1 MPKKNKLKGVI
12 NMKKFLSLM
21 FILCLSFLLVS
32 CKKFESGNM
41 SRDDYSYSD
50 PNENADEHQSIVE
63 NPFIK
68 TAVNNK
74 SNLSLSANTAAYSFI
89 RSQINAGISVNS
101 DAVRIEEM
109 VNFFTYDYNQPNTDD
124 VFGFKAELMQTPWNL
139 ETNLLLVGLE
149 TEIVD
154 LGDVPTNL
162 VILLDVS
169 GSMSSS
175 NKLPL
180 VKASIKLLL
189 EQMNER
195 DIVSLVTYSSGE
207 KVVFKGRTIKDLK
220 RIINDIDNLKASGS
234 TAGKKGLQMA
244 YEVAEEYYIN
254 NGNNRIVLATDGDFN
269 VGISST
275 DQLVEYIS
283 EKRETGIYFSA
294 FGFGYGNYKD
304 EKLERIAMAGNGV
317 YHYID
322 DILSARKAFVDNI
335 DGLLYTV
342 ARDAKAQITF
352 NNNTVLE
359 YRLIGYENRQLS
371 DEQFEDK
378 TTDAGEI
385 GTGLQVTAIYELKLV
400 ENVENDIASLFI
412 KYKSHDTSKEEEY
425 EDSFIISHEI
435 NDEPS
440 IDANFISGIIEFGLI
455 LLDSEYKVDA
465 NLDYVIERLES
476 EELNLHDYYRKDF
489 IELLKKYKLVIR

>member
-1 MPKKNKLKGVI
+1 
-12 NMKKFLSLM
+12 MKKLFSLL
-21 FILCLSFLLVS
+21 FVSCLSFLLIS
-32 CKKFESGNM
+32 CSIPNSGYM
-41 SRDDYSYSD
+41 SSDDYSFSVPY
-50 PNENADEHQSIVE
+50 ENADEHQIIVE

-68 TAVNNK
+68 TAINNK

-89 RSQINAGISVNS
+89 RSQINAGKSVDSN
-101 DAVRIEEM
+101 AVRIEEM
-109 VNFFTYDYNQPNTDD
+109 VNFFTYDYNRPEAGD
-124 VFGFKAELMQTPWNL
+124 VFGFKAELIQTPWNL

-149 TEIVD
+149 TEKVD

-169 GSMSSS
+169 GSMSSN

-180 VKASIKLLL
+180 VKESIKLLL
-189 EQMNER
+189 EQMNEK
-195 DIVSLVTYSSGE
+195 DIISLVTYSSGE
-207 KVVFKGRTIKDLK
+207 KVVFKGRTVQDLNM
-220 RIINDIDNLKASGS
+220 IINDINNLYASGS
-234 TAGKKGLQMA
+234 TAGKKGLKMA
-244 YEVAEEYYIN
+244 YEVAEEYYIKD
-254 NGNNRIVLATDGDFN
+254 GNNRIILATDGDFN
-269 VGISST
+269 LGISDT

-322 DILSARKAFVDNI
+322 DIMSARKAFVDNI

-352 NNNTVLE
+352 NENSVLE

-400 ENVENDIASLFI
+400 ENSENDIASLVI
-412 KYKSHDTSKEEEY
+412 RYKSHDTSKEEEY
-425 EDSFIISHEI
+425 EDNFMISNEI
-435 NDEPS
+435 NDNPS
-440 IDANFISGIIEFGLI
+440 IDATFISGIIEFGLI
-455 LLDSEYKVDA
+455 LLNSNYKVDA
-465 NLDYVIERLES
+465 NLDNVIERLES
-476 EELNLHDYYRKDF
+476 EDSNSQDIYRNDF
-489 IELLKKYKLVIR
+489 IQLLKKYRLSIQ

>member
-1 MPKKNKLKGVI
+1 
-12 NMKKFLSLM
+12 MKKLFSLL
-21 FILCLSFLLVS
+21 FVSCLSFLLIS
-32 CKKFESGNM
+32 CSIPNSGYM
-41 SRDDYSYSD
+41 SSDDYSFSVPY
-50 PNENADEHQSIVE
+50 ENADEHQIIVE

-68 TAVNNK
+68 TAINNK

-89 RSQINAGISVNS
+89 RSQINAGKSVDSN
-101 DAVRIEEM
+101 AVRIEEM
-109 VNFFTYDYNQPNTDD
+109 VNFFTYDYNRPEAGD
-124 VFGFKAELMQTPWNL
+124 VFGFKAELIQTPWNL

-149 TEIVD
+149 TEKVD

-169 GSMSSS
+169 GSMSSN

-180 VKASIKLLL
+180 VKESIKLLL
-189 EQMNER
+189 EQMNEK
-195 DIVSLVTYSSGE
+195 DIISLVTYSSGE
-207 KVVFKGRTIKDLK
+207 KVVFKGRTVQDLNM
-220 RIINDIDNLKASGS
+220 IINDINNLYASGS
-234 TAGKKGLQMA
+234 TAGKKGLKMA
-244 YEVAEEYYIN
+244 YEVAEEYYIKD
-254 NGNNRIVLATDGDFN
+254 GNNRIILATDGDFN
-269 VGISST
+269 LGISDT

-322 DILSARKAFVDNI
+322 DIMSARKAFVDNI

-352 NNNTVLE
+352 NENSVLE

-400 ENVENDIASLFI
+400 ENSENDIASLVI
-412 KYKSHDTSKEEEY
+412 RYKSHDTSKEEEY
-425 EDSFIISHEI
+425 EDNFMISNEI
-435 NDEPS
+435 NDNPS
-440 IDANFISGIIEFGLI
+440 IDATFISGIIEFGLI
-455 LLDSEYKVDA
+455 LLNSKYKVDA
-465 NLDYVIERLES
+465 NLDNVIERLES
-476 EELNLHDYYRKDF
+476 EDSNSQDIYRNDF
-489 IELLKKYKLVIR
+489 IQLLKKYRLSIQ